1 VATFVQAQRLG
12 DSTSEPALDPRPDER
27 PPPRSLRGLL
37 AVAGLLTLLVA
48 TVAVASRGDR
58 APAVGGGGPSDAFWD
73 YVLSTYLVV
82 GLVVFVGLVYL
93 LAKERESLP
102 TRRTKHRDV
111 RQLVQLAIVMIVLFT
126 AGRYIYD
133 ALRGG
138 RDDEQQTATQQ
149 TRTGDGGRRGDE
161 DARRPRERRFRWAPA
176 IALGTLGLVSVAVL
190 LTMRARRRSEI
201 DEQEVADALASVLD
215 DALADLRAERDPRR
229 AIIAAYAR
237 MERLLAVHGVPR
249 HPAEAPFEYL
259 ARVLV
264 ELHASAASVFEL
276 TALFERAK
284 FSRHELDSAMKD
296 EAIDA
301 LAAVRDELRGEA

>member
-1 VATFVQAQRLG
+1 MATFVQEERLG
-12 DSTSEPALDPRPDER
+12 DSTSEPALDPTPHER
-27 PPPRSLRGLL
+27 PPSRSLRGLL
-37 AVAGLLTLLVA
+37 VLAGLLTLLVA

-58 APAVGGGGPSDAFWD
+58 VPAIGGEGPSDTLWD
-73 YVLSTYLVV
+73 YVLSAYLVV
-82 GLVVFVGLVYL
+82 GLLVFVALVYL
-93 LAKERESLP
+93 LAKERETLP
-102 TRRTKHRDV
+102 TRRTRHRDV
-111 RQLVQLAIVMIVLFT
+111 RQLLQFAVVMIALFV

-138 RDDEQQTATQQ
+138 REDGQQSNTGQ
-149 TRTGDGGRRGDE
+149 TRTTDRDRRDEASREGRD
-161 DARRPRERRFRWAPA
+161 PRFRWAPA

-190 LTMRARRRSEI
+190 IAMRARRRGEI

-264 ELHASAASVFEL
+264 ELRASAASVFEL

-284 FSRHELDSAMKD
+284 FSLHELDSGMKD
-296 EAIDA
+296 EAIEA
-301 LAAVRDELRGEA
+301 LAAVRDELRGDR